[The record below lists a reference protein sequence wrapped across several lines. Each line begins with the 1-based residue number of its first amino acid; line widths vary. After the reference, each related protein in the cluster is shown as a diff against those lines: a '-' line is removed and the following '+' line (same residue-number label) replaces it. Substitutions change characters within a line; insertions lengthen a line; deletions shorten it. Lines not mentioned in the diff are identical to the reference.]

1 MSACFD
7 FFAVS
12 KCAYSLRWIR
22 SFATDLYFP
31 NQWQTFLGF
40 LCMRYIDVSETVSV
54 VCICKQTCKNDWRN
68 HKVKIWK
75 GYIFTPVWYNL
86 DIYDFKHYDSLT
98 PYKLSVFEY
107 MYIVQKMQKLCSF
120 VELRALCNGYNSTPG
135 LQIFVQ

>member
-1 MSACFD
+1 MHSARRQLHIPIVSSIITEED
-7 FFAVS
+7 WLKGWVPVLIFFAVS
-12 KCAYSLRWIR
+12 KCAYTLRWIR

-40 LCMRYIDVSETVSV
+40 LCMRYLDVSETVSV

-107 MYIVQKMQKLCSF
+107 MYI
-120 VELRALCNGYNSTPG
+120 
-135 LQIFVQ
+135 